1 MIIDAFDNNSE
12 PIVTLKSFYG
22 EQKKTLDVC
31 MIILSKNIYDK
42 IIDLY
47 NCEKIAE
54 IHACNGS
61 YPIYKFIHKG
71 KDIGFYLSGIGS
83 TLAAQFCIETNWLT
97 GTTQFIMSGSAGSL
111 DKVKTNHKFVIPTE
125 SYRDE
130 GMSYHYAKAN
140 DYIEINNSN
149 KVAEIFDIL
158 ELPYVQG
165 KVWTTDAMMR
175 ETKNNV
181 EVRKNDGCIAVEME
195 LAGVQAVSDFHGF
208 ELYNFLA
215 TGDVLAEN
223 EYEIDGLSDA
233 NHNMDKFFIGLEIA
247 KRI

>member
-1 MIIDAFDNNSE
+1 
-12 PIVTLKSFYG
+12 
-22 EQKKTLDVC
+22 
-31 MIILSKNIYDK
+31 
-42 IIDLY
+42 
-47 NCEKIAE
+47 
-54 IHACNGS
+54 
-61 YPIYKFIHKG
+61 
-71 KDIGFYLSGIGS
+71 
-83 TLAAQFCIETNWLT
+83 
-97 GTTQFIMSGSAGSL
+97 MSGSAGSL
-111 DKVKTNHKFVIPTE
+111 DKEKTDNKFVIPTE

-130 GMSYHYAKAN
+130 GMSYHYAKAD
-140 DYIEINNSN
+140 DYIEINNSK